1 MFETFIAYKI
11 AMANTDSNSETFIN
25 DLNNV
30 TLLGT
35 IFSFTISFAT
45 AYLAY
50 QCNQKTDKVSRYLIT
65 IIAFLFSG
73 LYLVYYLF
81 AHVVFGSS
89 CKTKP
94 ISLKKLKKML

>member
-1 MFETFIAYKI
+1 MLLETFAYQYV
-11 AMANTDSNSETFIN
+11 NSNSKDSETFIN
-25 DLNNV
+25 NLNNV

-45 AYLAY
+45 AYLAF
-50 QCNQKTDKVSRYLIT
+50 QCNRNTDKVSRYLIT
-65 IIAFLFSG
+65 IVAFLFSG

>member
-1 MFETFIAYKI
+1 MLETFIAYQYVQ
-11 AMANTDSNSETFIN
+11 NNNQHPEPFIN
-25 DLNNV
+25 NLNNV

-50 QCNQKTDKVSRYLIT
+50 QCNRNTDKVSRYLIT
-65 IIAFLFSG
+65 IVAFLFSG

-94 ISLKKLKKML
+94 ISLKKLKKMF